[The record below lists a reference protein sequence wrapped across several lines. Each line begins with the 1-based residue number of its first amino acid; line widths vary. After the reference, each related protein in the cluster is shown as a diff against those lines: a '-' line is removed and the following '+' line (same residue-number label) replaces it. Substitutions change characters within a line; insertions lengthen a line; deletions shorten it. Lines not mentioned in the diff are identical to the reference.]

1 MYCSDCGQKAAG
13 GNYCSNCGTKLASDN
28 KVAES
33 KPEPAPAHVSSNAEK
48 SGAANGLLVLGVA
61 PLIVW
66 LVFMNSPLGAAGM
79 TRFSYLSLIP
89 LDDPWNVTSL
99 VSGVIAVGISAIG
112 FINYIRKSKP

>member
-1 MYCSDCGQKAAG
+1 MYCSECGLKAAG
-13 GNYCSNCGTKLASDN
+13 GNYCSDCGTKLASDK

-33 KPEPAPAHVSSNAEK
+33 KPEPTPAHVSSNAEK
-48 SGAANGLLVLGVA
+48 SGASNGLLVLGVA

-66 LVFMNSPLGAAGM
+66 LVFMNSPLGAAGL

-89 LDDPWNVTSL
+89 LDDPWNVASL

-112 FINYIRKSKP
+112 FINYVQKSKP

>member
-1 MYCSDCGQKAAG
+1 MYCSECGLRVSG

-61 PLIVW
+61 ALIVW
-66 LVFMNSPLGAAGM
+66 LVFLNSPLGARGL

-89 LDDPWNVTSL
+89 LDDEWNITSL
-99 VSGVIAVGISAIG
+99 TTGAIAFGISAIG
-112 FINYIRKSKP
+112 FIAYIKESKP